1 MKNSIIALAIAFAA
15 VLIVTSTASAQN
27 TGNAYAYGKT
37 KIVAGLSLAKTQ
49 DLQFGQIVRSA
60 VAGTVVL
67 DPTSANRVAAGG
79 VTIGQNAGN
88 TAARFVATGEPGYLY
103 TLTLPATIALTK
115 TVTSGTA
122 PTMNVSALTST
133 LGASGIGTLAT
144 DGTQTFSVGGTLN
157 IGASQETGDYQGQFN
172 VVVTYQ

>member
-1 MKNSIIALAIAFAA
+1 MKNQIITLAVAFAA
-15 VLIVTSTASAQN
+15 VFAVATTASAQN
-27 TGNAYAYGKT
+27 NGNAYAYGKT

-49 DLQFGQIVRSA
+49 DLQFGQIVRST

-88 TAARFVATGEPGYLY
+88 TAARFTATGEPAYLY
-103 TLTLPATIALTK
+103 TLTLPTTVALTK

-122 PTMNVSALTST
+122 PTMNVTAFTST
-133 LGASGIGTLAT
+133 LGATGIGTLA
-144 DGTQTFSVGGTLN
+144 S
-157 IGASQETGDYQGQFN
+157 
-172 VVVTYQ
+172 

>member
-1 MKNSIIALAIAFAA
+1 MKTRIIALAIAFAA
-15 VLIVTSTASAQN
+15 VLSVSTTASAQS

-49 DLQFGQIVRSA
+49 DLQFGQIVRST
-60 VAGTVVL
+60 VAGTVTL
-67 DPTSANRVAAGG
+67 DPSSANRVAAGG

-88 TAARFVATGEPGYLY
+88 TAARFVATGEPAYLY
-103 TLTLPATIALTK
+103 TLTLPSTVALTK

-122 PTMNVSALTST
+122 PTMNVTAFTST
-133 LGASGIGTLAT
+133 LGASGIGTLAA

-172 VVVTYQ
+172 VTVSYQ

>member
-1 MKNSIIALAIAFAA
+1 
-15 VLIVTSTASAQN
+15 
-27 TGNAYAYGKT
+27 
-37 KIVAGLSLAKTQ
+37 
-49 DLQFGQIVRSA
+49 
-60 VAGTVVL
+60 VVL
-67 DPTSANRVAAGG
+67 DPSSANRVAAGG

-88 TAARFVATGEPGYLY
+88 TAARFVATGEPAYLY
-103 TLTLPATIALTK
+103 TLTLPSTVALTK

-122 PTMNVSALTST
+122 PTMNVTAFTST
-133 LGASGIGTLAT
+133 LGASGIGTLAA